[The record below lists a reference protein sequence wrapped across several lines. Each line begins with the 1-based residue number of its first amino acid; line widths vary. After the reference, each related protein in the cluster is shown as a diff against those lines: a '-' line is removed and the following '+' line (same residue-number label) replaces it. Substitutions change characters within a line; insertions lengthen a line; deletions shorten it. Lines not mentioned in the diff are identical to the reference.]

1 MAETTEESAKSEEK
15 VSKEPTLD
23 ELLTDFQDPK
33 PEGQKPEA
41 KSNSDDSKID
51 EVYNW
56 MKTDQ
61 QEKVSRAFEDGITDA
76 IKTLKCD
83 EIKASDRAIKGMLY
97 TLAEDN
103 PKFEKAFQSRRTNPA
118 AWERSLEW
126 AKAEMVKEYPAST
139 DKLVENIEAAKASA
153 SLQTKPE
160 TKKLDNTF
168 WNSLNSSQFRAAKLA
183 LAAGKD
189 PEAAVSKRE

>member
-1 MAETTEESAKSEEK
+1 VTEESAKTGDKAPQEK
-15 VSKEPTLD
+15 TLD
-23 ELLTDFQDPK
+23 ELLTDFEDPK
-33 PEGQKPEA
+33 PEGQTPEA
-41 KSNSDDSKID
+41 KPKPD
-51 EVYNW
+51 EGKLDKVVNW
-56 MKTDQ
+56 MESQQ
-61 QEKVSRAFEDGITDA
+61 QEQVSKAFEDGIADA
-76 IKTLKCD
+76 IKNLKCD

-126 AKAEMVKEYPAST
+126 AKAEMIKEYPAST

-153 SLQTKPE
+153 SSQTKTE
-160 TKKLDNTF
+160 TKKLDNEF
-168 WNSLNSSQFRAAKLA
+168 WNSLSDVQFRVAKSA

-189 PEAAVSKRE
+189 PKIAVSKRE

>member
-1 MAETTEESAKSEEK
+1 MTEESAKPEAKAPQEK
-15 VSKEPTLD
+15 TLD
-23 ELLTDFQDPK
+23 ELLTDFEDPK
-33 PEGQKPEA
+33 PEAQTPEA
-41 KSNSDDSKID
+41 KPKADESKID
-51 EVYNW
+51 ELYDW
-56 MKTDQ
+56 MKTDK
-61 QEKVSRAFEDGITDA
+61 QEKVGKAFEDGITDA

-103 PKFEKAFQSRRTNPA
+103 PKFEKAFQSRLTNPA

-126 AKAEMVKEYPAST
+126 AKAEMIKEYPAST

-153 SLQTKPE
+153 SSQKPTE
-160 TKKLDNTF
+160 TKKLGNEF
-168 WNSLNSSQFRAAKLA
+168 WNSLSDVQFRVAKLA

-189 PEAAVSKRE
+189 PKAAVSKRE